1 MDTARTLEEKR
12 ERVLEQMRAIRSMRP
27 GSVTEQYLKV
37 THKGKRK
44 PVMRGPY
51 WVYTRK
57 EAGKTVGQRLSREDA
72 EQVTKD
78 IEAHRKFVALCKEF
92 ETLTMRLGD
101 VEVDAVLAPEKNGR
115 DRGRAG
121 PRGRT
126 HPGASS
132 PREACRFGGLGKFLE
147 GSRSVS
153 WRQGSSQSAR
163 WGGLWPARRSDSLQL
178 WCPDGEPRLEVEA
191 AFDDSRPGGLQT
203 FGCNSHTDTDHRQL
217 RIGTTLS
224 RAVTSAL

>member
-92 ETLTMRLGD
+92 DTLTMRLGD
-101 VEVDAVLAPEKNGR
+101 VEVDAVLSPEKKR
-115 DRGRAG
+115 
-121 PRGRT
+121 PR
-126 HPGASS
+126 
-132 PREACRFGGLGKFLE
+132 
-147 GSRSVS
+147 SRS
-153 WRQGSSQSAR
+153 
-163 WGGLWPARRSDSLQL
+163 
-178 WCPDGEPRLEVEA
+178 
-191 AFDDSRPGGLQT
+191 SRT
-203 FGCNSHTDTDHRQL
+203 KR
-217 RIGTTLS
+217 
-224 RAVTSAL
+224 

>member
-72 EQVTKD
+72 EQVKKD

-101 VEVDAVLAPEKNGR
+101 VEVDAVLPRRKKTLAHRKFVALCKEFETLTMRLGDVEVDAVLSPEKKR
-115 DRGRAG
+115 
-121 PRGRT
+121 PR
-126 HPGASS
+126 
-132 PREACRFGGLGKFLE
+132 
-147 GSRSVS
+147 SRS
-153 WRQGSSQSAR
+153 
-163 WGGLWPARRSDSLQL
+163 
-178 WCPDGEPRLEVEA
+178 
-191 AFDDSRPGGLQT
+191 SRT
-203 FGCNSHTDTDHRQL
+203 KR
-217 RIGTTLS
+217 
-224 RAVTSAL
+224 